1 VIWVQHSGDDLVA
14 GSEGWEYVPELT
26 RRDGEP
32 LVAKRYG
39 DAFEA
44 TDLERLLAGRGVG
57 RLIVAGAETDACIRS
72 TIHGAFTRGYD
83 VTLVSDAHTAQ
94 DKTAWGAPPVPLV
107 DRTHESFLEPPT
119 SPRTHGTRHQDLGGD
134 VPRLNFR
141 RTARARAA
149 LRRCR
154 RAR

>member
-1 VIWVQHSGDDLVA
+1 MIWVQHSGDDLVA

-57 RLIVAGAETDACIRS
+57 CLIVAGAETDACIRS

-94 DKTAWGAPPVPLV
+94 DKTAWGAPPVPQVIAHTNL
-107 DRTHESFLEPPT
+107 SW
-119 SPRTHGTRHQDLGGD
+119 SHQQAPG
-134 VPRLNFR
+134 
-141 RTARARAA
+141 RTARVVKTSEVTLRA
-149 LRRCR
+149 
-154 RAR
+154 